1 MNKLQNNIDINS
13 FIEEFPILDLNKF
26 EMNKSAGQKVL
37 NLQFNTF
44 NINSNNLTIQQLIES
59 KQILPNKNECVNI
72 LVADDEVLT
81 RQSTKRILQ
90 NVSKSLNMKV
100 NIIEAEDGLETM
112 FLVYKCISQGIKL
125 SMIISDENM
134 RFMYGS
140 RSAEILEE
148 IVCKNRI
155 AEIPFYLLTA
165 YDNTLIEKY
174 ISSSISQILTK
185 PLTKLSARNLLINA
199 KESSM

>member
-1 MNKLQNNIDINS
+1 MNS
-13 FIEEFPILDLNKF
+13 FIEEFPNLDLNKF
-26 EMNKSAGQKVL
+26 DLNKSAGQNVL

-44 NINSNNLTIQQLIES
+44 NINTNNMNIQQVIDRN
-59 KQILPNKNECVNI
+59 QILSNKNEYVNI

-90 NVSKSLNMKV
+90 KISKSMKMEI
-100 NIIEAEDGLETM
+100 NIIEAEDGLETI
-112 FLVYKCISQGIKL
+112 FLVYKCINHGIKL

-148 IVCKNRI
+148 IASKNRI

-174 ISSSISQILTK
+174 ISSSINQILTK
-185 PLTKLSARNLLINA
+185 PLTKISARNLLIKT
-199 KESSM
+199 KESTI